1 MLRHMNVHDTAAP
14 AALNRAD
21 TADLVKRAVGPVSLP
36 TDAGYQSE
44 CGTFNLMSAVR
55 PAIAVGATSVADL
68 QAAVRF
74 AAERDLP
81 VAVLATG
88 HQMVRSAE
96 RRGTDQHV
104 PDECGPRRPWPKP
117 RPRRRWHPLAPG
129 TRRG

>member
-1 MLRHMNVHDTAAP
+1 V
-14 AALNRAD
+14 
-21 TADLVKRAVGPVSLP
+21 VGPVSLP
-36 TDAGYQSE
+36 ADAGYQSE

-96 RRGTDQHV
+96 GAVLINMSRMNAVHV
-104 PDECGPRRPWPKP
+104 DLRP
-117 RPRRRWHPLAPG
+117 RPDGA
-129 TRRG
+129 